1 MDVDVA
7 DSVDVSQ
14 SEAPE
19 STVDT
24 STPVDSSPGMESAPE
39 QQASGTPWEAFKR
52 LPEFQGADD
61 RAIAHRL
68 YSAMEREKAASRAL
82 AQYQQVVPYAQE
94 YLSNRREFEAWRKA
108 QSQSVQQHPQVAQAQ
123 GLQRPDQQSAQT
135 AKGWWN
141 PPQVRDSYKRFLI
154 KDESGREIIDPNAP
168 PSAQEELYEYQQ
180 YKADFARKFLENP
193 EGALGP
199 MVQDL
204 AAKQAQ
210 EIVQQQFEKVNNEQF
225 VSTVEQQN
233 SDWLFDPQT
242 GNVTPEGLLVHKYV
256 EEARAH
262 GINGP
267 QQRWQYAIAMTER
280 DMLARVFD
288 ESQAA
293 QASQY
298 QQQAVQQFA
307 PPAPAPQAQ
316 PAPQAAPAPQ
326 QDLAKQNMEYLRRE
340 AARNPSRSAGTANN
354 DFRAPKQKRTF
365 EELLRED
372 ASSRG
377 LI

>member
-1 MDVDVA
+1 MDPEVA

-14 SEAPE
+14 AEAPE
-19 STVDT
+19 YTPDT
-24 STPVDSSPGMESAPE
+24 SAQVESSPAPE
-39 QQASGTPWEAFKR
+39 YEPTQQAAPATPWDAFKR

-61 RAIAHRL
+61 RAIATRL
-68 YSAMEREKAASRAL
+68 YNAMEREKAASRAL
-82 AQYQQVVPYAQE
+82 AQYQQIVPYAQE
-94 YLSNRREFEAWRKA
+94 YLTHRRDFEAWR
-108 QSQSVQQHPQVAQAQ
+108 QSQSQQVQQHPQVAQAQ
-123 GLQRPDQQSAQT
+123 GLQQAQQQPQ

-168 PSAQEELYEYQQ
+168 PSAKEELYEYQQ

-210 EIVQQQFEKVNNEQF
+210 EIVQQQFEKVNNERF

-256 EEARAH
+256 EEARAQ

-293 QASQY
+293 QARQY
-298 QQQAVQQFA
+298 QQQA
-307 PPAPAPQAQ
+307 APQHASPPPQ
-316 PAPQAAPAPQ
+316 QAAPAPQAAPAQ
-326 QDLAKQNMEYLRRE
+326 QPGLAQQNMQYLRRE

-365 EELLRED
+365 EELLRDE